1 MLTESMDWVTKG
13 DNAAKYG
20 TIDKTKIAAAGQ
32 SCGGIEAMTVSSD
45 PRVKAIGMFN
55 SGMFSASAQTA
66 KLKVPI
72 AYFLGGTGDIAYS
85 NVSSYSKLS
94 GPTC

>member
-1 MLTESMDWVTKG
+1 MDWLSKG
-13 DNAAKYG
+13 DNAIKYG
-20 TIDKTKIAAAGQ
+20 KIYKNKIAAAGQ

-45 PRVKAIGMFN
+45 PRVKAVGMFN
-55 SGMFSASAQTA
+55 SGLFSASPQTA

-85 NVSSYSKLS
+85 NVRAFSKLYR
-94 GPTC
+94 GPCSDYL